1 MNQLMY
7 LVNVPTI
14 RSFFSQNRRS
24 LSIHKWKTSKNQPH
38 LEEAANQAMVEAAN
52 PEVQA
57 LAAMCWQQTWNKPH
71 SQVRFFGAR
80 HVLHVPSCCTRKAA
94 KSTELAG
101 CFGAFCTL
109 KTATKKWVDL
119 RSSQQTWPSQ
129 FKICKINLSWR
140 SPGRLPH
147 PRFGLLGSLK
157 LLNAPPTIQVPLL
170 PAQMLP
176 AMGPSWWS
184 TWISIFHIFQLQSDL
199 KDNKCWT
206 MDTWKNLKEGSQ
218 HLRRPANLGTLMNS
232 YTWKQ
237 SNLLNSDNP
246 GFGAARSNTNL
257 GSPSYIACP
266 WPGRRC
272 LWKWL
277 AANPRNEA
285 ANRARPKRQNAG
297 KAVGLDQ
304 NPKLSLVPSPLRTSE
319 RLNHANICKLC
330 YSSGLKE
337 CKQWGRVSQRM
348 YAEAT
353 TLHCWN
359 CERSLPAKSLQ

>member
-1 MNQLMY
+1 MSQQFAVFFPKTAGVCPSTMQMKDIQKPTPPGGGGKPGNGGSCKPGSPSPGR
-7 LVNVPTI
+7 NVLTANMKQTPQSGTI
-14 RSFFSQNRRS
+14 FRC
-24 LSIHKWKTSKNQPH
+24 KTCS
-38 LEEAANQAMVEAAN
+38 A
-52 PEVQA
+52 
-57 LAAMCWQQTWNKPH
+57 C
-71 SQVRFFGAR
+71 SRG
-80 HVLHVPSCCTRKAA
+80 CCTRKAA

-157 LLNAPPTIQVPLL
+157 LLNVPPTIQVPLL